1 MLFLK
6 HLNSSFDQRREVLL
20 AKAEITTLDETIVT
34 LIQEESRMKLHS
46 DNTRLLGVTVGK
58 LFPPDGNRQT
68 DKRKPDRTDPEG
80 IRPNPMEN
88 WKQGLIYK

>member
-1 MLFLK
+1 MK
-6 HLNSSFDQRREVLL
+6 HLNQSFDQRRAVLL

-58 LFPPDGNRQT
+58 PFPPDWKPKSIKKATGPNRSESN
-68 DKRKPDRTDPEG
+68 R
-80 IRPNPMEN
+80 N
-88 WKQGLIYK
+88 